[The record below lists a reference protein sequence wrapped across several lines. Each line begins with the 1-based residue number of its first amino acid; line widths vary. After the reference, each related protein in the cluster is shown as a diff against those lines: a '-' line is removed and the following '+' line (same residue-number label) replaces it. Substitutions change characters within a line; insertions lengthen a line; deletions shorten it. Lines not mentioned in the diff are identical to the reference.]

1 MKRNL
6 IVALL
11 CALCLTFVGCDKDYV
26 KQNSDEVSTEK
37 EESNNNNESEK
48 KTETKIEDTEEKED
62 NSKDVIKKV
71 NEGTK
76 VFNEAVAYS
85 SKIENAGSL
94 EEMYDIFSEAAK
106 KYKNAAD
113 IYKKAADLCGSDS
126 NLSSLKSSLNAMVSN
141 CPSKPNSSSQSDL
154 SDFVY
159 EEMDFNLSAVQV
171 EKEAEKVASNAGVS
185 LSDIK
190 TQN

>member
-1 MKRNL
+1 MKKKV

-11 CALCLTFVGCDKDYV
+11 CALCLSFVGCDKDYV
-26 KQNSDEVSTEK
+26 KHNSDETSTEK
-37 EESNNNNESEK
+37 EESRDTTESEK
-48 KTETKIEDTEEKED
+48 KTETKKVDTEEKED
-62 NSKDVIKKV
+62 NSKDVIKKI

-85 SKIENAGSL
+85 SRVDNAQSL
-94 EEMYDIFSEAAK
+94 DDMYDIFVEAAK
-106 KYKNAAD
+106 KYNEAAN

-141 CPSKPNSSSQSDL
+141 CPSKPSSSSQSDL

-159 EEMDFNLSAVQV
+159 EEMDFNLSAAQV
-171 EKEAEKVASNAGVS
+171 EKEAEKVASDAGVS

-190 TQN
+190 TEN